1 MNKIGTQL
9 KFGWRL
15 FVDRTVSVRMLTL
28 LLLLGFVYH
37 IFLSPLNSFLKSV
50 QHPICPCIFP
60 FLLSDIYFL
69 ILFMSAAVSYFSDV
83 PFMKSWTIYQVI
95 RTGRVRWALGQIEA
109 IILSSFAFVILA
121 VSMTGIVFLPDI
133 TLSEGWGKVL
143 YTLAMTGISGE
154 FDIPFSISY
163 EIISRY
169 TVWEALGVT
178 ILISGMVITF
188 IGLLMFCVSLIGSR
202 LWANMLAMLFVVIPM
217 VQLNLG
223 RAAAG
228 LAYISPVSWMNLS
241 QLDIRSAGVRGV
253 GNTLSLG
260 YCTAALGITCLL
272 LSIVIIWK
280 IRTADF
286 QLVKED

>member
-9 KFGWRL
+9 KFSWRL

-69 ILFMSAAVSYFSDV
+69 ILFMSAAVSYFSDA
-83 PFMKSWTIYQVI
+83 PFMKSWTMYQVI
-95 RTGRVRWALGQIEA
+95 RTGRVRWALGQIE
-109 IILSSFAFVILA
+109 
-121 VSMTGIVFLPDI
+121 VFLPDI

-286 QLVKED
+286 QLVKDD